1 MNNSPSCSHH
11 GHCKNPVN
19 KMLNLKLS
27 VKLNH
32 RYRVKVIKDKNKKIY
47 IPDVARKKKA
57 GTQIK

>member
-1 MNNSPSCSHH
+1 
-11 GHCKNPVN
+11 
-19 KMLNLKLS
+19 MLTWKLS

-47 IPDVARKKKA
+47 IPDIARKKKV